1 MCHNVITVDFTL
13 NGVWVYGCC
22 SRTVGVD
29 LTLSLVTLVRVLHS
43 WNSSSSTSYFW
54 TTVNP
59 TQTTRGLQPPIP
71 NRRSQKNGKPGR
83 SGAHRAC
90 SLICDE
96 QAWKPPDRSGPR
108 SPKTSNRESA
118 AAFLG
123 PRLTGIDLIGQCCL
137 TVYERGEPLEGCAS
151 KMWCSHIWKFC
162 DWKDLWVRVSGFVPR
177 LFLGWWVDW
186 WSKQSFLH
194 ANGSAKLEVKF
205 SLTWVSL
212 TSIACSLNV
221 ALNVNARN
229 I

>member
-1 MCHNVITVDFTL
+1 MGAVP
-13 NGVWVYGCC
+13 GPWG
-22 SRTVGVD
+22 
-29 LTLSLVTLVRVLHS
+29 LTWLSLSLRWSGFCIRETVLVLLLIS
-43 WNSSSSTSYFW
+43 
-54 TTVNP
+54 
-59 TQTTRGLQPPIP
+59 GLQSIPLKRPVAYSRQSPIADL
-71 NRRSQKNGKPGR
+71 RRTES
-83 SGAHRAC
+83 RADPE
-90 SLICDE
+90 LTAPVHWYVMNKRGNLRTDP
-96 QAWKPPDRSGPR
+96 APAP
-108 SPKTSNRESA
+108 PKTSNRESA

-194 ANGSAKLEVKF
+194 ANGPAKLEVKF

-212 TSIACSLNV
+212 TIACSLNV